1 MEGTVYKSTG
11 SWYTVK
17 TDAGML
23 VSCRIKGKFRN
34 DEISSTN
41 PVAVGDRVTIS
52 LTEDRGEG
60 VIDDI
65 HDRKNYIVR
74 KSVNLS
80 KQIHIL
86 AANIDIAFLLV
97 TLNNPVT
104 YPAFIDRFL
113 ATAKAFGIEV
123 VLLFNKEDTY
133 SIQEMDELRQLK
145 AVYQAI
151 GYDCV
156 EISALKGTN
165 IDEVKSL
172 MTSKI
177 CMLSGHSGVGKSTLV
192 NTLAPMLNIKTKAI
206 SDQHQQ
212 GQHTT
217 THAELH
223 ELDFGAKII
232 DTPGIRGFGMI
243 AFSPQELG
251 DYFIEFFE
259 RKSQCKF
266 NDCLHIDEP
275 KCAVKL
281 AVESGDIA
289 SSRYKS
295 YTQILDGDDQ
305 HFRTDFWQS

>member
-17 TDAGML
+17 TDTGML

-34 DEISSTN
+34 DAISSTN

-52 LTEDRGEG
+52 LAEDREEG

-104 YPAFIDRFL
+104 HPAFVDRFL

-133 SIQEMDELRQLK
+133 SSQEMDELRQLK

-156 EISALKGTN
+156 EISALKGIN

-259 RKSQCKF
+259 RKSQCRF
-266 NDCLHIDEP
+266 NDCLHVDEP

-281 AVESGDIA
+281 AVELGDIA

-295 YTQILDGDDQ
+295 YTQILAGDDQ
-305 HFRTDFWQS
+305 HYRTDFWES

>member
-17 TDAGML
+17 TDTGTL

-41 PVAVGDRVTIS
+41 PLAVGDRVTIS
-52 LTEDRGEG
+52 LAEDREEG

-80 KQIHIL
+80 RQIHIL

-133 SIQEMDELRQLK
+133 SSHEMDELRQLK

-165 IDEVKSL
+165 IDQVKSL

-266 NDCLHIDEP
+266 NNCLHIDEP

-281 AVESGDIA
+281 AVQSGDIA

-295 YTQILDGDDQ
+295 YTQILAGDDQ
-305 HFRTDFWQS
+305 HYRTDFWES

>member
-192 NTLAPMLNIKTKAI
+192 NTLAPMLNIKTNAI

-305 HFRTDFWQS
+305 HFRTDFWES

>member
-17 TDAGML
+17 TDTGML

-34 DEISSTN
+34 DAISSTN

-52 LTEDRGEG
+52 LAEDREEG

-104 YPAFIDRFL
+104 HPAFVDRFL

-133 SIQEMDELRQLK
+133 SSQEMDELRQLK

-243 AFSPQELG
+243 TFSPQELG

-295 YTQILDGDDQ
+295 YTQILAGDDQ
-305 HFRTDFWQS
+305 HYRTDFWES

>member
-23 VSCRIKGKFRN
+23 VLCRIKGKFRN

-52 LTEDRGEG
+52 LTEDCGEG

>member
-17 TDAGML
+17 TDTGTL
-23 VSCRIKGKFRN
+23 ISCRIKGKFRT
-34 DEISSTN
+34 DQISSTN
-41 PVAVGDRVTIS
+41 PVAVGDRVTIFID
-52 LTEDRGEG
+52 ENPDEG
-60 VIDDI
+60 VIHHI

-86 AANIDIAFLLV
+86 AANIDIAFLLI

-133 SIQEMDELRQLK
+133 TSQELTELRQLK
-145 AVYQAI
+145 AVYDDI
-151 GYDCV
+151 GYHCV

-165 IDEVKSL
+165 VDQVKTL
-172 MTSKI
+172 MASKV

-206 SDQHQQ
+206 SEQHQQ

-251 DYFIEFFE
+251 DYFVEFFD

-275 KCAVKL
+275 KCAVKS
-281 AVESGDIA
+281 AVASGDIA
-289 SSRYKS
+289 ASRYKS
-295 YTQILDGDDQ
+295 YTQILAGEDQ
-305 HFRTDFWQS
+305 QYRTDF

>member
-1 MEGTVYKSTG
+1 M
-11 SWYTVK
+11 K
-17 TDAGML
+17 TDTGIF
-23 VSCRIKGKFRN
+23 VSCRIKGKFRT
-34 DEISSTN
+34 DQISSTN

-52 LTEDRGEG
+52 VAENREEG
-60 VIDDI
+60 IIQAI

-86 AANIDIAFLLV
+86 AANIDIAFLLI

-133 SIQEMDELRQLK
+133 SKQEMDELRQLK
-145 AVYQAI
+145 AVYEDI
-151 GYDCV
+151 GYQCV
-156 EISALKGTN
+156 EISALNGTN
-165 IDEVKSL
+165 VDQVKSL
-172 MTSKI
+172 MAAKT

-192 NTLAPMLNIKTKAI
+192 NTLAPQLNIKTKAI

-243 AFSPQELG
+243 TFSPQELG
-251 DYFIEFFE
+251 DYFVEFFE

-266 NDCLHIDEP
+266 NDCLHVDEP

-281 AVESGDIA
+281 AVDSGDIA
-289 SSRYKS
+289 VSRYKS
-295 YTQILDGDDQ
+295 YAQILAGDDQ
-305 HFRTDFWQS
+305 HYRTDFWEL

>member
-17 TDAGML
+17 TDTGML

-52 LTEDRGEG
+52 LIEDCGEG

-133 SIQEMDELRQLK
+133 SNQEMDKLRQLK

-192 NTLAPMLNIKTKAI
+192 NTLAPMLNIKTNAI

>member
-1 MEGTVYKSTG
+1 
-11 SWYTVK
+11 
-17 TDAGML
+17 ML

-52 LTEDRGEG
+52 LAEDREEG

-133 SIQEMDELRQLK
+133 SSHEMDELRQLK
-145 AVYQAI
+145 AVYLAI

-295 YTQILDGDDQ
+295 YTQILAGDDQ
-305 HFRTDFWQS
+305 HYRTDFWES

>member
-17 TDAGML
+17 TDTGII
-23 VSCRIKGKFRN
+23 VSCRIKGKFRT
-34 DEISSTN
+34 DQISSTN

-52 LTEDRGEG
+52 IAENREEG
-60 VIDDI
+60 IIQAI

-86 AANIDIAFLLV
+86 AANIDIAFLLI

-133 SIQEMDELRQLK
+133 SKQEMDELRQLK
-145 AVYQAI
+145 AVYEDI
-151 GYDCV
+151 GYHCV
-156 EISALKGTN
+156 EISALNGTN
-165 IDEVKSL
+165 VDEVKSL

-243 AFSPQELG
+243 TFLPQELG
-251 DYFIEFFE
+251 DYFVEFFE
-259 RKSQCKF
+259 RKSECKF

-295 YTQILDGDDQ
+295 YTQILAGDDQ
-305 HFRTDFWQS
+305 HYRTDFWES

>member
-17 TDAGML
+17 TDTGIF
-23 VSCRIKGKFRN
+23 VSCRIKGKFRT
-34 DEISSTN
+34 DQISSTN

-52 LTEDRGEG
+52 VAENREEG
-60 VIDDI
+60 IIQAI

-86 AANIDIAFLLV
+86 AANIDIAFLLI

-133 SIQEMDELRQLK
+133 SKQEMDELRQLK
-145 AVYQAI
+145 AVYEDI
-151 GYDCV
+151 GYQCV
-156 EISALKGTN
+156 EISALNGTN
-165 IDEVKSL
+165 VDQVKSL
-172 MTSKI
+172 MAAKT

-192 NTLAPMLNIKTKAI
+192 NTLAPQLNIKTKAI

-243 AFSPQELG
+243 TFSPQELG
-251 DYFIEFFE
+251 DYFVEFFE

-266 NDCLHIDEP
+266 NDCLHVDEP

-281 AVESGDIA
+281 AVDSGDIA
-289 SSRYKS
+289 VSRYKS
-295 YTQILDGDDQ
+295 YAQILAGDDQ
-305 HFRTDFWQS
+305 HYRTDFWEL

>member
-17 TDAGML
+17 TDTGTL
-23 VSCRIKGKFRN
+23 ISCRIKGKFRT
-34 DEISSTN
+34 DQISSTN

-52 LTEDRGEG
+52 IDENPEEG
-60 VIDDI
+60 VIHHI

-86 AANIDIAFLLV
+86 AANIDIAFLLI

-123 VLLFNKEDTY
+123 VLLFNKEDSYT
-133 SIQEMDELRQLK
+133 SKEMTELRQLK
-145 AVYQAI
+145 SVYDDI
-151 GYDCV
+151 GYHCV

-165 IDEVKSL
+165 VDQVKTL
-172 MTSKI
+172 MACKV

-192 NTLAPMLNIKTKAI
+192 NTLAPMLDIKTKAI

-243 AFSPQELG
+243 TFLPQELG
-251 DYFIEFFE
+251 DYFVEFFE

-275 KCAVKL
+275 KCAIKL
-281 AVESGDIA
+281 AVESGHIA
-289 SSRYKS
+289 SSRYRS
-295 YTQILDGDDQ
+295 YTQILAGDDQ
-305 HFRTDFWQS
+305 HYRTDFWES

>member
-52 LTEDRGEG
+52 LIEDCGEG

-133 SIQEMDELRQLK
+133 SIQEMDEFRQLK

-305 HFRTDFWQS
+305 HFRTDFWES

>member
-17 TDAGML
+17 TDTGTL
-23 VSCRIKGKFRN
+23 ISCRIKGKFRT
-34 DEISSTN
+34 DQISSTN

-52 LTEDRGEG
+52 IDENPEEG
-60 VIDDI
+60 VIHHI

-86 AANIDIAFLLV
+86 AANIDIAFLLI

-123 VLLFNKEDTY
+123 VLLFNKEDSYT
-133 SIQEMDELRQLK
+133 SQELTELRQLK
-145 AVYQAI
+145 AVYVDI
-151 GYDCV
+151 GYHCE

-165 IDEVKSL
+165 VDQVQTL
-172 MTSKI
+172 MASKV

-243 AFSPQELG
+243 AFSSQELG
-251 DYFIEFFE
+251 DYFVEFFD

-281 AVESGDIA
+281 AVASGDIA
-289 SSRYKS
+289 TSRYKS
-295 YTQILDGDDQ
+295 YTQILAGEDQ
-305 HFRTDFWQS
+305 QYRTYF

>member
-17 TDAGML
+17 TDTGTL
-23 VSCRIKGKFRN
+23 ISCRIKGKFRT
-34 DEISSTN
+34 DQISSTN

-52 LTEDRGEG
+52 IDENPDEG
-60 VIDDI
+60 VIHHI

-86 AANIDIAFLLV
+86 AANIDIAFLLI

-123 VLLFNKEDTY
+123 VLLFNKEDSYT
-133 SIQEMDELRQLK
+133 SQELTELRQLK
-145 AVYQAI
+145 AVYDDI
-151 GYDCV
+151 GYHCV

-165 IDEVKSL
+165 VDQVKTL
-172 MTSKI
+172 MASKV

-206 SDQHQQ
+206 SEQHQQ

-251 DYFIEFFE
+251 DYFVEFFD

-275 KCAVKL
+275 KCAVKS
-281 AVESGDIA
+281 AVASVDIA
-289 SSRYKS
+289 ASRYKS
-295 YTQILDGDDQ
+295 YTQILAGEDQ
-305 HFRTDFWQS
+305 QYRTDF

>member
-17 TDAGML
+17 TDTGTL
-23 VSCRIKGKFRN
+23 ISCRIKGKFRT
-34 DEISSTN
+34 DQISSTN

-52 LTEDRGEG
+52 IDENPEEG
-60 VIDDI
+60 VIHHI

-86 AANIDIAFLLV
+86 AANIDIAFLLI

-123 VLLFNKEDTY
+123 VLLFNKEDSYT
-133 SIQEMDELRQLK
+133 SQELTELRQLK
-145 AVYQAI
+145 AVYDDI
-151 GYDCV
+151 GYHCV

-165 IDEVKSL
+165 IDQVQTL
-172 MTSKI
+172 MASKV

-206 SDQHQQ
+206 SEQHQQ

-251 DYFIEFFE
+251 DYFVEFFD

-266 NDCLHIDEP
+266 NDCLHLDEP

-281 AVESGDIA
+281 AVESEDIA
-289 SSRYKS
+289 ASRYKS
-295 YTQILDGDDQ
+295 YTQILAGEDQ
-305 HFRTDFWQS
+305 QYRTDF

>member
-1 MEGTVYKSTG
+1 
-11 SWYTVK
+11 
-17 TDAGML
+17 ML

-52 LTEDRGEG
+52 LAEDREEG

-133 SIQEMDELRQLK
+133 SSHEMDELRQLK

-243 AFSPQELG
+243 AFSPKELG

-295 YTQILDGDDQ
+295 YTQILAGDDQ
-305 HFRTDFWQS
+305 HYRTDFWES

>member
-17 TDAGML
+17 TDIGTMI
-23 VSCRIKGKFRN
+23 SCRIKGKFRT
-34 DEISSTN
+34 DQISSTN

-52 LTEDRGEG
+52 IGKNPEEG
-60 VIDDI
+60 VIHHI

-86 AANIDIAFLLV
+86 AANIDIAFLLI

-123 VLLFNKEDTY
+123 VLLFNKEDSYTN
-133 SIQEMDELRQLK
+133 QEMTELRQLK
-145 AVYQAI
+145 AVYDAI
-151 GYDCV
+151 GYHCV
-156 EISALKGTN
+156 EISALKGSN
-165 IDEVKSL
+165 IDQVKRL
-172 MTSKI
+172 MVSKV
-177 CMLSGHSGVGKSTLV
+177 CMLSGHSGVGKSTLI

-206 SDQHQQ
+206 SEQHQQ

-251 DYFIEFFE
+251 DYFVEFFD

-266 NDCLHIDEP
+266 NDCLHLDEP

-281 AVESGDIA
+281 AVESEDIA
-289 SSRYKS
+289 ASRYKS
-295 YTQILDGDDQ
+295 YTQILTGEDQ
-305 HFRTDFWQS
+305 QYRTDFQNL

>member
-1 MEGTVYKSTG
+1 VEGTVYKSTG

-17 TDAGML
+17 TETGIFVL
-23 VSCRIKGKFRN
+23 CRIKGKFRN

-52 LTEDRGEG
+52 LNENLEEG
-60 VIDDI
+60 VIQAI
-65 HDRKNYIVR
+65 HDRKNYIIR

-86 AANIDIAFLLV
+86 AANIDIAFLLI

-133 SIQEMDELRQLK
+133 SKQEIDEVRQLK
-145 AVYQAI
+145 VVYEDI
-151 GYDCV
+151 GYRCV
-156 EISALKGTN
+156 EISALNGTN
-165 IDEVKSL
+165 IDHVKSL
-172 MTSKI
+172 MTSKT

-192 NTLAPMLNIKTKAI
+192 NTLAPQLNIKTKAI

-243 AFSPQELG
+243 KFLPQELG
-251 DYFIEFFE
+251 DYFVEFFE

-289 SSRYKS
+289 SSRYRS
-295 YTQILDGDDQ
+295 YTQILAGDDQ
-305 HFRTDFWQS
+305 HYRTDFWES

>member
-17 TDAGML
+17 TDTGTL
-23 VSCRIKGKFRN
+23 ISCRIKGKFRT
-34 DEISSTN
+34 DQISSTN

-52 LTEDRGEG
+52 VDENPEEG
-60 VIDDI
+60 VIHHI

-86 AANIDIAFLLV
+86 AANIDIAFLLI

-133 SIQEMDELRQLK
+133 TSQELTELRQLK
-145 AVYQAI
+145 AVYDDI
-151 GYDCV
+151 GYHCV

-165 IDEVKSL
+165 VDQVKTL
-172 MTSKI
+172 MASKV

-206 SDQHQQ
+206 SEQHQQ

-251 DYFIEFFE
+251 DYFVEFFD

-275 KCAVKL
+275 KCAVKS
-281 AVESGDIA
+281 AVTSGDIA
-289 SSRYKS
+289 ASRYKS
-295 YTQILDGDDQ
+295 YTQILAGEDQ
-305 HFRTDFWQS
+305 QYRTDF

>member
-243 AFSPQELG
+243 PFSPQELG

-305 HFRTDFWQS
+305 NFRTDFWES

>member
-1 MEGTVYKSTG
+1 VEGTVYKSTG

-17 TDAGML
+17 TDTGIF
-23 VSCRIKGKFRN
+23 VSCCIKGKFRT
-34 DEISSTN
+34 DQISSTN

-52 LTEDRGEG
+52 IAENREEG
-60 VIDDI
+60 VIQAI
-65 HDRKNYIVR
+65 HNRKNYIVR

-80 KQIHIL
+80 KKIHIL
-86 AANIDIAFLLV
+86 AANIDIAFLLI

-133 SIQEMDELRQLK
+133 LMHEMDEFRQLK
-145 AVYQAI
+145 AVYEDI
-151 GYDCV
+151 GYYCV
-156 EISALKGTN
+156 EISALNGTN
-165 IDEVKSL
+165 VDQVKFL
-172 MTSKI
+172 MSSKT

-192 NTLAPMLNIKTKAI
+192 NTLAPQLKIKTKAI

-217 THAELH
+217 TYAELH

-232 DTPGIRGFGMI
+232 DTPGIRGFGMVT
-243 AFSPQELG
+243 FSPQELG
-251 DYFIEFFE
+251 DYFVEFFE

-266 NDCLHIDEP
+266 NDCLHVDEP

-281 AVESGDIA
+281 AVESGDI
-289 SSRYKS
+289 SLSRYRS
-295 YTQILDGDDQ
+295 YTQILSGDDQ
-305 HFRTDFWQS
+305 HYRTDFWES

>member
-17 TDAGML
+17 TDTGIF
-23 VSCRIKGKFRN
+23 VSCRIKGKFRT
-34 DEISSTN
+34 DQISSTN
-41 PVAVGDRVTIS
+41 PVVVGDRVTIS
-52 LTEDRGEG
+52 LAENREEG
-60 VIDDI
+60 VIQAI

-86 AANIDIAFLLV
+86 AANIDVSFLLI

-133 SIQEMDELRQLK
+133 SKQEMDELRQLK
-145 AVYQAI
+145 AVYEDI
-151 GYDCV
+151 GYHCV
-156 EISALKGTN
+156 EISALNGTN
-165 IDEVKSL
+165 VDQIKSI
-172 MTSKI
+172 MTSKT
-177 CMLSGHSGVGKSTLV
+177 CMRSGHSGVGKSTLV
-192 NTLAPMLNIKTKAI
+192 NTLAPQLNIKTKAI

-232 DTPGIRGFGMI
+232 ETPGIRGFGMI
-243 AFSPQELG
+243 TFLPQELG
-251 DYFIEFFE
+251 DYFVEFFE

-275 KCAVKL
+275 KCAIKL

-289 SSRYKS
+289 SSRYRS
-295 YTQILDGDDQ
+295 YTQILAGDDQ
-305 HFRTDFWQS
+305 HYRTDFWES

>member
-1 MEGTVYKSTG
+1 M
-11 SWYTVK
+11 
-17 TDAGML
+17 
-23 VSCRIKGKFRN
+23 
-34 DEISSTN
+34 
-41 PVAVGDRVTIS
+41 TIS
-52 LTEDRGEG
+52 LAENREEG
-60 VIDDI
+60 VIHDI

-86 AANIDIAFLLV
+86 AANIDIAFLLI

-133 SIQEMDELRQLK
+133 TSQEMDELRQLK
-145 AVYQAI
+145 AVYESI
-151 GYDCV
+151 GYHCV
-156 EISALKGTN
+156 EISALNGTN
-165 IDEVKSL
+165 IDQVKSL

-192 NTLAPMLNIKTKAI
+192 NTLAPTLNIKTKAI

-243 AFSPQELG
+243 AFSRQELG

-259 RKSQCKF
+259 RKSQCRF
-266 NDCLHIDEP
+266 NDCLHVDEP

-295 YTQILDGDDQ
+295 YTQILAGDDQ
-305 HFRTDFWQS
+305 HYRTDFWES

>member
-1 MEGTVYKSTG
+1 VEGTVYKSTG

-17 TDAGML
+17 TDTGTL
-23 VSCRIKGKFRN
+23 ISCRIKGKFRT
-34 DEISSTN
+34 DQISSTN

-52 LTEDRGEG
+52 IDENPEEG
-60 VIDDI
+60 VIHHI

-86 AANIDIAFLLV
+86 AANIDIAFLLI

-123 VLLFNKEDTY
+123 VLLFNKEDSYT
-133 SIQEMDELRQLK
+133 SQELTELRQLK
-145 AVYQAI
+145 AVYVDI
-151 GYDCV
+151 GYHCE

-165 IDEVKSL
+165 VDQVQTL
-172 MTSKI
+172 MASKV

-243 AFSPQELG
+243 AFSSQELG
-251 DYFIEFFE
+251 DYFVEFFD

-281 AVESGDIA
+281 AVASGDIA
-289 SSRYKS
+289 TSRYKS
-295 YTQILDGDDQ
+295 YTQILAGEDQ
-305 HFRTDFWQS
+305 QYRTYF

>member
-17 TDAGML
+17 TDTGIF
-23 VSCRIKGKFRN
+23 VSCRIKGKFRT
-34 DEISSTN
+34 DQISSTN

-52 LTEDRGEG
+52 IAENREEG
-60 VIDDI
+60 IIQAI

-86 AANIDIAFLLV
+86 AANIDIAFLLI

-133 SIQEMDELRQLK
+133 SKQEMDELRQLK
-145 AVYQAI
+145 AVYEDI
-151 GYDCV
+151 GYQCV
-156 EISALKGTN
+156 EISALNGTN
-165 IDEVKSL
+165 VDQVKSL
-172 MTSKI
+172 MAAKT

-192 NTLAPMLNIKTKAI
+192 NTLAPQLNIKTKAI

-243 AFSPQELG
+243 TFSPQELG
-251 DYFIEFFE
+251 DYFVEFFE

-266 NDCLHIDEP
+266 NDCLHVDEP

-281 AVESGDIA
+281 AVDSGDIA
-289 SSRYKS
+289 VSRYKS
-295 YTQILDGDDQ
+295 YAQILAGDDQ
-305 HFRTDFWQS
+305 HYRTDFWEL

>member
-52 LTEDRGEG
+52 LIEDCGEG

-165 IDEVKSL
+165 IDVVKSL

>member
-17 TDAGML
+17 TDTGTL
-23 VSCRIKGKFRN
+23 ISCRIKGKFRT
-34 DEISSTN
+34 DQISSTN

-52 LTEDRGEG
+52 IDENPDEG
-60 VIDDI
+60 VIHHI

-86 AANIDIAFLLV
+86 AANIDIAFLLI

-123 VLLFNKEDTY
+123 VLLFNKEDSYT
-133 SIQEMDELRQLK
+133 SQELTELRQLK
-145 AVYQAI
+145 AVYDDI
-151 GYDCV
+151 GYHCV

-165 IDEVKSL
+165 VDQVKTL
-172 MTSKI
+172 MASKV

-206 SDQHQQ
+206 SEQHQQ

-251 DYFIEFFE
+251 DYFVEFFD

-281 AVESGDIA
+281 AVASGDIA
-289 SSRYKS
+289 TSRYKS
-295 YTQILDGDDQ
+295 YTQILAGEDQ
-305 HFRTDFWQS
+305 QYRTYF

>member
-1 MEGTVYKSTG
+1 VEGTVYKSTG

-52 LTEDRGEG
+52 LIEDCGEG

-259 RKSQCKF
+259 LKSQCKF
-266 NDCLHIDEP
+266 NDCLHKDEP

-305 HFRTDFWQS
+305 HFRTDFWES

>member
-1 MEGTVYKSTG
+1 VEGTVYKSTG

-17 TDAGML
+17 TDTGIS
-23 VSCRIKGKFRN
+23 VSCRIKGKFRT
-34 DEISSTN
+34 DQISSTN

-52 LTEDRGEG
+52 VAENQEEG
-60 VIDDI
+60 VIQTI

-86 AANIDIAFLLV
+86 AANIDIAFLLI

-133 SIQEMDELRQLK
+133 SKQEMDELRQLK
-145 AVYQAI
+145 AVYKDI
-151 GYDCV
+151 RYHCV
-156 EISALKGTN
+156 EISALNGTN
-165 IDEVKSL
+165 VDQVKSL
-172 MTSKI
+172 MKSKT

-192 NTLAPMLNIKTKAI
+192 NTLAPQLNIKTKAI

-243 AFSPQELG
+243 TFSSQELG
-251 DYFIEFFE
+251 DYFVEFFE

-295 YTQILDGDDQ
+295 YIQILAGDDQ
-305 HFRTDFWQS
+305 HYRTDFWES

>member
-1 MEGTVYKSTG
+1 VEGTVYKSTG

-17 TDAGML
+17 TDTGIT
-23 VSCRIKGKFRN
+23 VSCRIKGKFRT
-34 DEISSTN
+34 DQISSTN

-52 LTEDRGEG
+52 LAENREEG
-60 VIDDI
+60 LIQAI

-86 AANIDIAFLLV
+86 AANIDIAFLLI

-133 SIQEMDELRQLK
+133 SKQEMDELRQLK
-145 AVYQAI
+145 AVYEDI
-151 GYDCV
+151 GYHCV
-156 EISALKGTN
+156 EISALNGTN
-165 IDEVKSL
+165 VDEVKSL

-243 AFSPQELG
+243 TFLPQELG
-251 DYFIEFFE
+251 DYFVEFFE
-259 RKSQCKF
+259 RKSECKF

-295 YTQILDGDDQ
+295 YTQILAGDDQ
-305 HFRTDFWQS
+305 HYRTDFWES